1 MSGVRPITDTLR
13 QLRQGVFVDE
23 ASESFA
29 ELVKQVTEH
38 GKAGKLTLEITIKP
52 VGKKN
57 SALNVTGKCTVKAP
71 QDMPDETLMFPTPEG
86 NLLTEDPRQQ
96 KLDLKVAAVPSAAA
110 GELKTA
116 NAGA

>member
-13 QLRQGVFVDE
+13 QMRQGVFVDE
-23 ASESFA
+23 ASEAFA

-38 GKAGKLTLEITIKP
+38 GKAGKLTIEINIKP

-57 SALNVTGKCTVKAP
+57 AAVSVTGKCVVKAP
-71 QDMPDETLMFPTPEG
+71 QDAPDETLMFPTPEG

-96 KLDLKVAAVPSAAA
+96 KLDLKIAEAPSAAA
-110 GELKTA
+110 IPLKTA
-116 NAGA
+116 TGA